1 MKACTK
7 WICSLLFGVASA
19 TASLADNNALIGPLG
34 SCYSDVMI
42 SYMAKQYGVTEDAAR
57 TAIEK
62 TPDALDSMKVA
73 AAQTVGAHEGGGDVK
88 SQLRELETQLPGIS
102 DGLINC
108 YQNVFLLAEPSEVIA
123 GEGTTTHSDSEEEK
137 DLVEIDEGAEIAI
150 SCVGFSNETYYKE
163 FTSEQMLF
171 LLGMTGESPITQHSE
186 RVSRDYIF
194 EISDGIIKK
203 SEDDPA
209 FAGKPAIVTESYID
223 LYKTEVSEGEAVF
236 RISRINGKL
245 GAPGNGDS
253 VLTVRKL
260 DFSSESAIEYRNYE
274 YNVNCSPLEQKF

>member
-34 SCYSDVMI
+34 TCYSDVMI
-42 SYMAKQYGVTEDAAR
+42 SYMSKQYGVTEDAAR
-57 TAIEK
+57 AVIEK
-62 TPDALDSMKVA
+62 TPDALESMKVA
-73 AAQTVGAHEGGGDVK
+73 AAQTVGVHEGGGDVK
-88 SQLRELETQLPGIS
+88 SQLRELEAQLPGIS

-108 YQNVFLLAEPSEVIA
+108 YQNVFLLAEPSEVIS
-123 GEGTTTHSDSEEEK
+123 GEATIAHPESEEEK

-171 LLGMTGESPITQHSE
+171 LLGMTGESPVTQHSE

-194 EISDGIIKK
+194 EISNGIIER
-203 SEDDPA
+203 SDNDSA
-209 FAGKPAIVTESYID
+209 FAGKPAIVTKSYID
-223 LYKTEVSEGEAVF
+223 LYKTDVSEGEAVF

-245 GAPGNGDS
+245 GAPGSGDA

-274 YNVNCSPLEQKF
+274 YNVNCSSLEQKF